1 MKIKLLSQKQSWAF
15 ASLSLLVFSTLICG
29 SLSYAQAPKVEKK
42 AQIKVSKKETKKETK
57 KTSQITVAKEAKTDT
72 PNGKKTTK
80 KTSQLSS
87 TKPTAQSGES
97 PKAPIKD
104 KEKPKEKIA
113 QKNKKKSKPTAKTKV
128 KKTKR
133 IRARRLGRL
142 NERDSAF
149 APRKGSW
156 SIGLFNPLKI
166 QVNDDIGIETHPLVA
181 LLVAPHLK
189 VWQNMWSK
197 SAMRLQGMYGFTTP
211 SWSLQRNIP
220 FGLASYLSPS
230 CQVSEAEAD
239 RAPSSCQRPGFD
251 FVPQLGAR
259 LSGEQHDGIWTVEA
273 DLAVGFMVTDGR
285 PAPLDTYAPVEMAY
299 APSTN
304 LYRGHLGFKYAQNLH
319 PRFAMNVAADLY
331 VTGQADAQVM
341 PKKEPLSFSSQLSF
355 DWATSTHTSLT
366 FGAIMWVSDQR
377 AFALIEDEQGFVQK
391 EAVMSL
397 DLFPTIDF
405 MWHY

>member
-1 MKIKLLSQKQSWAF
+1 MKVKLLSWIF
-15 ASLSLLVFSTLICG
+15 TSLSLFIFSILICG

-42 AQIKVSKKETKKETK
+42 AQIKVSKKEAKQETK
-57 KTSQITVAKEAKTDT
+57 KTSQITVAKEAKTDIQ
-72 PNGKKTTK
+72 NGKQANK
-80 KTSQLSS
+80 KTSELSS
-87 TKPTAQSGES
+87 TKPTAQSGEN
-97 PKAPIKD
+97 PKILKKA
-104 KEKPKEKIA
+104 KEKSKEKTA
-113 QKNKKKSKPTAKTKV
+113 QKTKNQPKPNAKTKQM
-128 KKTKR
+128 TKR

-181 LLVAPHLK
+181 LVVAPHIK

-230 CQVSEAEAD
+230 CQVNEAEGD

-259 LSGEQHDGIWTVEA
+259 LSGEQRDGIWTVEA

-304 LYRGHLGFKYAQNLH
+304 LYRGHLGFKYSQNLH

-331 VTGQADAQVM
+331 VTGQADAKVM
-341 PKKEPLSFSSQLSF
+341 PEKEPLSFSSQLSF

-377 AFALIEDEQGFVQK
+377 AFALIEDQQGFVQK